1 MKKLLCIVLVFMILS
16 LVSCDNQHS
25 DKEKIEEKIFDK
37 YSPIEVLET
46 YQDYARA
53 MDIVS
58 ANRNSV
64 KTRFVLRDNI
74 GEEYKV
80 LYVFKGGHRHE
91 PIDYPVEFEEFF
103 ANIWN
108 GTPYMRIY
116 LLNESLD
123 ACGHEFVANAFYSG
137 HDGSLAYGKTD
148 PDYERYTQYAQHPFL
163 DIYSSEYFEI
173 GDKSQLTIED
183 SKSYDVEGGYTY
195 KVSYNGREVFTI
207 SGCVPIDNELFALI
221 IGNLVSD
228 MN

>member
-74 GEEYKV
+74 GEEYK
-80 LYVFKGGHRHE
+80 G
-91 PIDYPVEFEEFF
+91 IVE
-103 ANIWN
+103 NI
-108 GTPYMRIY
+108 
-116 LLNESLD
+116 E
-123 ACGHEFVANAFYSG
+123 
-137 HDGSLAYGKTD
+137 
-148 PDYERYTQYAQHPFL
+148 
-163 DIYSSEYFEI
+163 YSSSVLITTLIPEENADDFI
-173 GDKSQLTIED
+173 LKLTDMSAGTIFSME
-183 SKSYDVEGGYTY
+183 S
-195 KVSYNGREVFTI
+195 GRRFMAA
-207 SGCVPIDNELFALI
+207 PIIPAK
-221 IGNLVSD
+221 
-228 MN
+228 